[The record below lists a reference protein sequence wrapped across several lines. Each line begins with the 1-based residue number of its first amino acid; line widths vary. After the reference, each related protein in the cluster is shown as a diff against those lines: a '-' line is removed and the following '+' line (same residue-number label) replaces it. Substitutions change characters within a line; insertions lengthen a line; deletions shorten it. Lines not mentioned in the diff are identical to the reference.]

1 MFCIRL
7 DNEDRII
14 IINFFISFHKGY
26 DVILYGK
33 TYPLVGL
40 KLK

>member
-14 IINFFISFHKGY
+14 IINYFYFIS
-26 DVILYGK
+26 
-33 TYPLVGL
+33 
-40 KLK
+40 